1 MPFEKPGYS
10 RKKHP
15 IRNRRSY
22 HNRKHDSERL
32 LNVYKAEREGSVD
45 LAPGP

>member
-1 MPFEKPGYS
+1 MLSGLFKGPG
-10 RKKHP
+10 KKHP